1 MGSNI
6 IKAFLISNSELDPQ
20 VTFIFYNRISLSKK
34 KWGQFI

>member
-20 VTFIFYNRISLSKK
+20 VTFIIEYPFSKK
-34 KWGQFI
+34 RKGDSLYK